1 MNNLKFLAITF
12 VIIVLQTNLKGQI
25 SYSDNT
31 ISPTALFPSALGNSN
46 TVNGNFALVGGL
58 NSSANGAYSLG
69 FGNASF
75 AIGDYSFA
83 FGYQSEATKE
93 YAIAMGYKAKATES
107 SAIAIGLDV
116 QIPVPQAIG
125 IGRNVRSYAGG
136 GYIIGMGLGLN
147 KPFINNV
154 AYSLMIGFNSTRPTF
169 FVGSSAGDT
178 ASGKIGIGNITNPTA
193 KLHLLSD
200 DGEAADLKLEHRTTG
215 FRQYSQIYLG
225 THTIRAGNSENMVF
239 TTPTSKH
246 FAFITGKVGVG
257 TTEPVA
263 KLQITDGDVYIEDIG
278 SGIIMKSPDGQCW
291 RGKLSNIGVL
301 EFNPIDCENLTAA
314 IKAPEKNSE
323 EFQVFPNP
331 SAGLCT
337 VIIPN
342 TNMGASLN
350 IYNMDGVCLLKKTIT
365 ANNSYLDLTHFAK
378 GTYLVEFVAEGMQ
391 KRNQT
396 LILN

>member
-31 ISPTALFPSALGNSN
+31 ISPTALFPSALGKSN
-46 TVNGNFALVGGL
+46 NVNGNYALVGGL
-58 NSSANGAYSLG
+58 NSNALGEGSFSFGNQATINTAGINAVALG
-69 FGNASF
+69 FFVESNAPASFTLGRFLKSNAS
-75 AIGDYSFA
+75 AA
-83 FGYQSEATKE
+83 FVMGSGNGSNGYLINQT
-93 YAIAMGYKAKATES
+93 
-107 SAIAIGLDV
+107 
-116 QIPVPQAIG
+116 
-125 IGRNVRSYAGG
+125 AG
-136 GYIIGMGLGLN
+136 
-147 KPFINNV
+147 
-154 AYSLMIGFNSTRPTF
+154 SLMVGFNSQYPTL
-169 FVGSSAGDT
+169 FVSNSPGGSFT
-178 ASGKIGIGNITNPTA
+178 GKIGIGNITNPTT

-200 DGEAADLKLEHRTTG
+200 DGEAAELKLEHRTTG

-225 THTIRAGNSENMVF
+225 THTIRAGNNENMVF
-239 TTPTSKH
+239 TTPTSKN
-246 FAFITGKVGVG
+246 FAFMTGNVGIG

-291 RGKLSNIGVL
+291 RGKLSNTGVL
-301 EFNPIDCENLTAA
+301 EFNPINCENLTAA

-342 TNMGASLN
+342 TNMGAALN

-365 ANNSYLDLTHFAK
+365 TNNSYLDLTHFAK

-396 LILN
+396 IILN